1 MSFSRE
7 VSELAFFGQRQGQ
20 DWVELEDLFKVIQ
33 CSVLS
38 SALFTVLDILDLVLV
53 L

>member
-1 MSFSRE
+1 MVAGVCSAAS
-7 VSELAFFGQRQGQ
+7 VAMQA